1 MEPAKAQL
9 LIIDAVLVYAFFIAP
24 YAGPSS
30 SSSLPPITMP
40 SQIPPYN
47 PHSKLA
53 SSSRPSLPGISQL
66 SPPTPGAAQLPPG
79 STSTSSLNSRANPM
93 SVSSMV
99 SGAYG
104 RDRTTG
110 PYPILGVQR
119 RDEPHAHEKSQKGQ
133 RAIDPSLSR
142 SAGSSVIDAIPS
154 YRYPS
159 AQVQGEKGKEHG
171 SPKVP
176 AAGGYGSP
184 PVSGMVPEGDKDKVS
199 IEGPVRTERSYPPIP
214 SAFARESPYSTWPA
228 PSERENSGGYVDRHG
243 NLPAVGEQSS
253 KGAASGPGST
263 ASQAPF
269 FPGIGGYGRP
279 ANAAHRHSSSSS
291 SIPPASTTYPGG
303 FPWPPAPAN
312 PAPSRDY
319 YFNDNSRDSGSSA
332 SREQELHKHQQHQQ
346 QQSQQH
352 SHHSPQTHS
361 QHSQSSKQS
370 SSRFGNAP
378 ARSEASRQ
386 DHYNNNLSSSRRYP
400 LTPSSNAFGDS
411 QHEYPSSLPPTSSRL
426 DSNSQR
432 EGRQAPSTSSALA
445 SSVSGSHPAGS
456 TSAERHKRRRSEGNA
471 LHDNQEGP
479 FPQQSDNRPAKVAKS
494 PLPLA
499 PPPPPPFTI
508 SQQRLA
514 DIRPPLLS
522 IRSEALLAAITPAI
536 IAASR
541 DDQQGRPY
549 LGRAVYDPFVE
560 PSKLVDGEVLRNG
573 IGGVVEI
580 ALNLGWLEGWAYEFG
595 DPSKYE
601 GGLVGASPKSDT
613 KGKGVAL
620 SEDEQSLQN
629 SIPPEVWDLEP
640 IKKRMV
646 WGTDVYTDDSDVLA
660 ILLHSGW
667 LRLGPT
673 KEKRN
678 GSEADPLEKEEGAGE
693 ERLNGTVNGHSGE
706 VSKPGREDRTLVVRF
721 LVGPALVRYQG
732 CTRQGL
738 KSRSWGNGHDGVS
751 LLIESVVLLEV
762 IKADRR
768 QFSPTYLLI
777 ACLQI

>member
-1 MEPAKAQL
+1 
-9 LIIDAVLVYAFFIAP
+9 
-24 YAGPSS
+24 
-30 SSSLPPITMP
+30 
-40 SQIPPYN
+40 
-47 PHSKLA
+47 
-53 SSSRPSLPGISQL
+53 
-66 SPPTPGAAQLPPG
+66 
-79 STSTSSLNSRANPM
+79 M

-99 SGAYG
+99 SGGYG

-119 RDEPHAHEKSQKGQ
+119 REEPHAHEKPLKGPL
-133 RAIDPSLSR
+133 AIDPSLSR
-142 SAGSSVIDAIPS
+142 STGPPVIDVIPS

-176 AAGGYGSP
+176 AAGRYGSP
-184 PVSGMVPEGDKDKVS
+184 PIPGMVREGDKEKVV
-199 IEGPVRTERSYPPIP
+199 IEGPVRAERSYPPIP

-228 PSERENSGGYVDRHG
+228 PVERESSGGYGDRHG
-243 NLPAVGEQSS
+243 NLPGGGEQSS
-253 KGAASGPGST
+253 KGVASGPGS
-263 ASQAPF
+263 AAPQAPF

-279 ANAAHRHSSSSS
+279 ANAAHRHSASSS
-291 SIPPASTTYPGG
+291 SIPPASAAYPGG

-312 PAPSRDY
+312 AAVSRDY
-319 YFNDNSRDSGSSA
+319 YFNDNPRDSGPST

-346 QQSQQH
+346 QLSQQQQQPQQQQQH

-361 QHSQSSKQS
+361 QHAQSSKQS
-370 SSRFGNAP
+370 SGRFGNAP
-378 ARSEASRQ
+378 ARSEATRQ
-386 DHYNNNLSSSRRYP
+386 DLYNNNLTSRRYP
-400 LTPSSNAFGDS
+400 LTPSGEA

-432 EGRQAPSTSSALA
+432 EGRQTPSASSALA
-445 SSVSGSHPAGS
+445 SSISGSHPAGS

-499 PPPPPPFTI
+499 PPPPPPFTV

-522 IRSEALLAAITPAI
+522 IRSEALLAAINPTT

-541 DDQQGRPY
+541 DDQEGRPY

-560 PSKLVDGEVLRNG
+560 PSKLLDGEVLRNG

-580 ALNLGWLEGWAYEFG
+580 AINLGWLEGWAYEFG

-601 GGLVGASPKSDT
+601 GGLVGASTKPDT
-613 KGKGVAL
+613 KGKGVAIAV
-620 SEDEQSLQN
+620 DEQSLQN

-667 LRLGPT
+667 LRLGSI
-673 KEKRN
+673 KEKVD
-678 GSEADPLEKEEGAGE
+678 GSEVAELENTEGVGE
-693 ERLNGTVNGHSGE
+693 EKSNGAANGHSLDAAL
-706 VSKPGREDRTLVVRF
+706 KPARNERTLVVRF

-751 LLIESVVLLEV
+751 LMIESVVLLEV
-762 IKADRR
+762 SLTNLNLLRIFFTN
-768 QFSPTYLLI
+768 FSFKT
-777 ACLQI
+777 